1 MPSAETGAALCNR
14 CKTNEALHT
23 LRNETVCS
31 QCFKSFISLKAVK
44 RLEQLQRDTRT
55 GGSGSGGGGS
65 STGPPPTRR
74 YLLALSPGGAS
85 STALLSAL
93 WENQRQQA
101 ERGQKV
107 RFELLVAV
115 VDTELRGGGDD
126 DDKQASSAG
135 DDGAFFARYAE
146 RFPGTQ
152 FRRVA
157 LEDALALD
165 TVDWT
170 ALPAAD
176 ASLASTAPPAQRLAD
191 LLARLPSTTSR
202 ADVVRLLT
210 RHLLVHT
217 AARESCAVVLMGYNT
232 TSLAELTLSETA
244 KGRGFAVPWGVN
256 DGWISLPRVAGT
268 TPRNADIAEGEEDEE
283 KEANESADKEAGQ
296 EASVKM
302 LIYHPLRE
310 LFRKELLIYSRLT
323 SPPLTPLLTEA
334 GSRSAAVVSHKDL
347 SIDDVMARYFAEV
360 EENYPSVVANVVRTT
375 GKLNRSSGGGGGDGD
390 GSENNGSSSCGLCGL
405 GLDEVGDERWRG
417 ELGEQKNE
425 SDGRGRLCYG
435 CERSVYG

>member
-23 LRNETVCS
+23 MRNETVCS
-31 QCFKSFISLKAVK
+31 PCFKSFISLKAVK

-55 GGSGSGGGGS
+55 GGSGSGSGGQGGS
-65 STGPPPTRR
+65 SGPPRTQR
-74 YLLALSPGGAS
+74 YLLALSPGGVS

-93 WENQRQQA
+93 WENQRQQR

-115 VDTELRGGGDD
+115 VDTELRGGGGGDD
-126 DDKQASSAG
+126 DETTSAAAAAAAN
-135 DDGAFFARYAE
+135 DEAAFFARYAE

-157 LEDALALD
+157 LEDALGLD

-170 ALPAAD
+170 ALPSVD
-176 ASLASTAPPAQRLAD
+176 TSLASPARRLAD
-191 LLARLPSTTSR
+191 LLSRLPSTTSR
-202 ADVVRLLT
+202 ADVVRLLI
-210 RHLLVHT
+210 RHLLVQT
-217 AARESCAVVLMGYNT
+217 AVQASCGVVLMGYNT

-256 DGWISLPRVAGT
+256 DGWVNLPRVKRLP
-268 TPRNADIAEGEEDEE
+268 PRAETAEGEDSATKEEEDKGEI
-283 KEANESADKEAGQ
+283 D
-296 EASVKM
+296 ASVKM

-310 LFRKELLIYSRLT
+310 LFRKELLIYSGLT
-323 SPPLTPLLTEA
+323 SPPLTPLLIEN
-334 GSRSAAVVSHKDL
+334 GNRSAAVVSHKDL

-375 GKLNRSSGGGGGDGD
+375 GKLNRAGNV
-390 GSENNGSSSCGLCGL
+390 ENGSCGLCGL